1 MKNNKTSIGV
11 FFDQPNIHME
21 NNMTQ
26 TISQLAKMDFV
37 KREMARLAWK
47 CLRVNLDEWTYD
59 VSNALPHRKHYE
71 KKYFLVRLPYTMK
84 FVNLHWSNSVLDK
97 FGFVNKTIK
106 DQVTH
111 DHFIGSY
118 TVGECAL
125 DNPEKYL
132 IGDETLQ
139 TFTEELYPYTFI
151 TNYVTQSENKV
162 LSGLKGKVLTKDK
175 YKTIGIKLYDNNSNP
190 CENPELPEGFTEWEN
205 NKYFGSSLS
214 EFMC

>member
-1 MKNNKTSIGV
+1 
-11 FFDQPNIHME
+11 
-21 NNMTQ
+21 MTT
-26 TISQLAKMDFV
+26 TISQLAKMNQV
-37 KREMARLAWK
+37 KRNMARVTWNA
-47 CLRVNLDEWTYD
+47 LRANLHEWTYD
-59 VSNALPHRKHYE
+59 VSNALPRGKYYE
-71 KKYFLVRLPYTMK
+71 MKYFLVRLPYTMK
-84 FVNLHWSNSVLDK
+84 FVDLHWSNSVLDK
-97 FGFVNKTIK
+97 FGYVNKTIK

-151 TNYVTQSENKV
+151 SNYVTQSENKA

-175 YKTIGIKLYDNNSNP
+175 YKTIGIQLYNSNGYI

-205 NKYFGSSLS
+205 KKYFGSSLS

>member
-1 MKNNKTSIGV
+1 
-11 FFDQPNIHME
+11 
-21 NNMTQ
+21 
-26 TISQLAKMDFV
+26 
-37 KREMARLAWK
+37 MARVTWNA
-47 CLRVNLDEWTYD
+47 LRANLHEWTYD
-59 VSNALPHRKHYE
+59 VSNALPRGKYYE
-71 KKYFLVRLPYTMK
+71 MKYFLVRLPYTMK
-84 FVNLHWSNSVLDK
+84 FVDLHWSNSVLDK

-132 IGDETLQ
+132 IGDETLH

-151 TNYVTQSENKV
+151 SNYVTHSENKA

-175 YKTIGIKLYDNNSNP
+175 YKTIGIELYNSNGYI

-205 NKYFGSSLS
+205 KKYFGSSLS